1 MKNSLR
7 KTGWDY
13 SQDAAYFITVNII
26 RNEHWLSEVFEGEV
40 HLNHLGKIVEPK
52 WLQIP
57 KIHPNIELGEF
68 IVMPDH
74 FHGIVYFN
82 QPDFDQ
88 RSTVAAY
95 EPQRKNLSSIIRGF
109 KSAATI
115 SIRVNFPTFKWQR
128 GFHDQILWNQKKI
141 DAFRNYTINN
151 PVVAWEKQKYTRIGE
166 FGVY

>member
-1 MKNSLR
+1 MSIIPSSVR
-7 KTGWDY
+7 SPGQT
-13 SQDAAYFITVNII
+13 FIIPFSNQEI
-26 RNEHWLSEVFEGEV
+26 LSF
-40 HLNHLGKIVEPK
+40 
-52 WLQIP
+52 
-57 KIHPNIELGEF
+57 
-68 IVMPDH
+68 
-74 FHGIVYFN
+74 
-82 QPDFDQ
+82 
-88 RSTVAAY
+88 AY